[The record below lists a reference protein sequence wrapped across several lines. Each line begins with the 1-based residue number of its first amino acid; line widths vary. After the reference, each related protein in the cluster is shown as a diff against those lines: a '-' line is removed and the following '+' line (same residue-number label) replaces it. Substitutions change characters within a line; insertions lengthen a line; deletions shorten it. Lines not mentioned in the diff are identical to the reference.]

1 MKNNLE
7 LENMSGRREVTVL
20 QDFQATLFLANMLA
34 SLQWQT
40 DSVIEEN
47 ANPDNK
53 NEQTTNEKRL
63 IRKFRNRFIACL
75 LRNEFQK
82 V

>member
-1 MKNNLE
+1 
-7 LENMSGRREVTVL
+7 
-20 QDFQATLFLANMLA
+20 MLA